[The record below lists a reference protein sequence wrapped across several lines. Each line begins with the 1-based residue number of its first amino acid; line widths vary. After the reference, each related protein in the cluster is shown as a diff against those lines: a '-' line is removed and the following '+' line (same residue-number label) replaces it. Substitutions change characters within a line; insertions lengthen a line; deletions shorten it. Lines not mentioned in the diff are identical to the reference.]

1 MLLRW
6 LYYGISIVLSV
17 PFVAFHAIVSII
29 MWDAKY
35 WDNACHGIYEA
46 LSDNKDEFLDKS
58 PYGSNQSPYKKGPQT
73 FMIALVALIA
83 ISMSSCATNGY
94 GCRGTGKLITRVPQ

>member
-17 PFVAFHAIVSII
+17 PFVAFHALVSII

-35 WDNACHGIYEA
+35 WDNACHGVYNT
-46 LSDNKDEFLDKS
+46 LTDSKSDFR
-58 PYGSNQSPYKKGPQT
+58 GPQT
-73 FMIALVALIA
+73 FIIAFAAFIA
-83 ISMSSCATNGY
+83 ISMSSCVTNGY
-94 GCRGTGKLITRVPQ
+94 GCHGKGKIITRVRQ

>member
-17 PFVAFHAIVSII
+17 PFVAFHAIVSIV

-35 WDNACHGIYEA
+35 WDNACHGIYET
-46 LSDNKDEFLDKS
+46 LSDNKGGFLNK
-58 PYGSNQSPYKKGPQT
+58 PTT
-73 FMIALVALIA
+73 FVIIAAFIAL
-83 ISMSSCATNGY
+83 SMSSCATNGY